1 MMKKLLVL
9 CAFLIACGPTLAQ
22 TPAAVAGEKGRT
34 AAGLAVGGTFP
45 FGANY
50 DPGWIVEGSFD
61 YYLGR
66 LFAIRGTASYA
77 SSSTSFTDDFTRASF
92 LGSAVFEFGGGSLR
106 PYARGGIGLYVVS
119 PPVGETR
126 GRVGAHLGG
135 GVEWFFNPRTAL
147 TGDAVFHLLPDTEDR
162 STSSFDVTIGVRHYF

>member
-147 TGDAVFHLLPDTEDR
+147 TGDAVFHLLPDTEAR
-162 STSSFDVTIGVRHYF
+162 PPST